1 MSQPDE
7 LVPDPQVAREL
18 GNRTLMTIW
27 RYSRD
32 PDLGFPPVVKL
43 RGRNYRWRSQLEVFK
58 GRLAPKREDK
68 ST

>member
-18 GNRTLMTIW
+18 GNRSLMTIW

-32 PDLGFPPVVKL
+32 PELGFAAVV
-43 RGRNYRWRSQLEVFK
+43 RGRNYRWRSQLEAFK
-58 GRLAPKREDK
+58 RWLAEAGRAAR
-68 ST
+68 